1 MNANP
6 SSESSS
12 DRSLRRERR
21 ARRRSRDRYGLGLLL
36 VVVGGILLLRDSFGV
51 AFQNWWVVFLLIPA
65 AAFLYRAYQ
74 AYQTSGTFDR
84 EVSRQV
90 VPGAVLLVVSAVFLF
105 GLSWNVMGPLVL
117 IFLGLVLFVRHEER
131 SDEA

>member
-1 MNANP
+1 MKANAP
-6 SSESSS
+6 SDPS

-74 AYQTSGTFDR
+74 AYRASGAFDR
-84 EVSRQV
+84 EVSRQA
-90 VPGAVLLVVSAVFLF
+90 VPGVVLLVVSAVFLF

-117 IFLGLVLFVRHEER
+117 IFLGLVIFARREDR